1 MKTIFRQI
9 TREYAYYIDNEYY
22 CGIPCGLMVFSD
34 NNSGDI
40 ISDDI
45 IASCDTEI
53 PTLKV
58 GEKIILNTD
67 NTEVT
72 IKKRNISTDGSIV
85 YYIEDKLVETEYS
98 EQELLRLEK
107 ECDEYNEKYGY

>member
-1 MKTIFRQI
+1 MKTVFRQI

-22 CGIPCGLMVFSD
+22 CGIPYGLRVFCD
-34 NNSGDI
+34 NNYGNI

-45 IASCDTEI
+45 IVSCDTEI

-58 GEKIILNTD
+58 GEKIILHTD

-72 IKKRNISTDGSIV
+72 IKSRKISTDGSIV
-85 YYIEDKLVETEYS
+85 YYIEDKLVATEYS
-98 EQELLRLEK
+98 EQERLRLEK
-107 ECDEYNEKYGY
+107 KCDEYDY